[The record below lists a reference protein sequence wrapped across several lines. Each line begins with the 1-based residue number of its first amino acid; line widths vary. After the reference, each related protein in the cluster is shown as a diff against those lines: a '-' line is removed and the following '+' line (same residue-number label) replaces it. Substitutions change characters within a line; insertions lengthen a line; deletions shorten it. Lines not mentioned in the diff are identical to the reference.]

1 MIAIADYKADEHLV
15 DTKFK
20 SQQSVFQK
28 KEIKTKLEV

>member
-1 MIAIADYKADEHLV
+1 MLAIADYKADEHIV

-28 KEIKTKLEV
+28 KADITKQEV